1 MDKITVILPGKK
13 PVFIQCELSDR
24 SRFYRSCSLQEVK
37 VLRKATNKTDHKTG
51 KKHQAVL
58 IEREVGKEEFIKG
71 IKNKSPKGEMPSDAA
86 RLKAIK
92 ENREYA
98 LTEERDQRMKD
109 GDSIFE
115 PIEKS
120 NNAEHQDEA
129 LINPEVAEL
138 LKNKRT

>member
-1 MDKITVILPGKK
+1 
-13 PVFIQCELSDR
+13 
-24 SRFYRSCSLQEVK
+24 
-37 VLRKATNKTDHKTG
+37 
-51 KKHQAVL
+51 
-58 IEREVGKEEFIKG
+58 
-71 IKNKSPKGEMPSDAA
+71 MPSDAA

-120 NNAEHQDEA
+120 NNAEHQDEP